1 MRESS
6 GMFRASNQ
14 QRFIDRRDAYNLFTN
29 VTHYSIVVE
38 GKIRR

>member
-1 MRESS
+1 MRENS

-14 QRFIDRRDAYNLFTN
+14 QYFINRRDAYDLFTN
-29 VTHYSIVVE
+29 ITYYSIVVE